1 MSCSEPKTITGT
13 ALDANETTELKGEKA
28 VYVSLGTP
36 TTYKSYAE
44 RYAYLKGK
52 ASCTGTCLAV
62 ADRFAQTN

>member
-1 MSCSEPKTITGT
+1 MSCNEPKTLTGS
-13 ALDANETTELKGEKA
+13 AVDANEGTALKGEKA

-52 ASCTGTCLAV
+52 ANCTGTCLVV